1 MWRWVEVSP
10 ENLKGGDWV
19 WGAAPEKG
27 RTQRGLDKPG
37 KDKSGF
43 GWNDNI
49 YHVTSKIRWRSSDPP
64 SEWNIL
70 YPLCPTK
77 KRKRKKKDN
86 SCSPKATV
94 SVSGQDKCHTA
105 YCEYLGGNDYF
116 DEEKEGSWEKF
127 HRGSDIL

>member
-19 WGAAPEKG
+19 WEAAPERG
-27 RTQRGLDKPG
+27 RTQRGLVQPG

-49 YHVTSKIRWRSSDPP
+49 NHVTSKIRWRSSDPT

-70 YPLCPTK
+70 YPWCPTK
-77 KRKRKKKDN
+77 GNRQFL
-86 SCSPKATV
+86 CSK
-94 SVSGQDKCHTA
+94 SYHSSIWSG
-105 YCEYLGGNDYF
+105 
-116 DEEKEGSWEKF
+116 
-127 HRGSDIL
+127 